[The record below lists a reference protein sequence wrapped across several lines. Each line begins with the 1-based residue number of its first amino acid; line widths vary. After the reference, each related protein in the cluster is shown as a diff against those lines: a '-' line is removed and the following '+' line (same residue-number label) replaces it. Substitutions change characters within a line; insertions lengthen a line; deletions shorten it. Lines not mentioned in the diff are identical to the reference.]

1 MATQLINLS
10 NILELHKR
18 AKDTDALSQDIAT
31 FNEAFKQLDQ
41 AVETVNGRATAFT
54 LSSRNILDLADEA
67 EKWLDRHDMPKKS
80 RVGVRVFH
88 RPAGPSA
95 KSYKFRA
102 TTTEVVIVRRTSGWF
117 LSEIKRG
124 SVNPKQGATTRYII
138 NEATRDV
145 IVRSALAGTE
155 IKAAA

>member
-124 SVNPKQGATTRYII
+124 FVNPKQGATTRYII

-145 IVRSALAGTE
+145 IVRNALAGTE